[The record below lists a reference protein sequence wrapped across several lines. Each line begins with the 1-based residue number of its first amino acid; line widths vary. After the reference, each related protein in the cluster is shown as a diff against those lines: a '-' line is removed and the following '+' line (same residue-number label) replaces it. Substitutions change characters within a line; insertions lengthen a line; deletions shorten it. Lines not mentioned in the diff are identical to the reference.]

1 MNLNFDADRSTRQV
15 EDLQGRTHIVA
26 QFGQLPLRIDETGE
40 TVQAPL
46 RMTVSDRLGVALE
59 IGPYSVSTEDAAALR
74 QLLDLYLT
82 RARWAAGGYIPME
95 D

>member
-1 MNLNFDADRSTRQV
+1 
-15 EDLQGRTHIVA
+15 
-26 QFGQLPLRIDETGE
+26 
-40 TVQAPL
+40 
-46 RMTVSDRLGVALE
+46 MTVSDRLGVALE

-82 RARWAAGGYIPME
+82 RAHWAAGGYIPME